1 MNPNGTP
8 ANLKPFQVGNPGGPG
23 RPRKR
28 PISEAYD
35 DLLRTQLPETE
46 RKALKLKPGVTW
58 AEAIALSRARHALT
72 RAGVESAR
80 EMREATEGKAVARFE
95 LGSGEDRTPEFVVVY
110 ATAIPG
116 GKAFEPA
123 IDVKAELPDDE
134 KQLPEGRD
142 ADEGS
147 SKPPES

>member
-46 RKALKLKPGVTW
+46 RKALGLKPGVTW

-80 EMREATEGKAVARFE
+80 ELREAVEGRATQRVE
-95 LGSGEDRTPEFVVVY
+95 LSGGLENTMEFVVVY
-110 ATAIPG
+110 ANAIPG
-116 GKAFEPA
+116 AKQIEPA
-123 IDVKAELPDDE
+123 IDVK
-134 KQLPEGRD
+134 QLPPGE
-142 ADEGS
+142 ADGS
-147 SKPPES
+147 PESK